1 MADDYSHF
9 KGTFLTECLELL
21 AQMEELLLRLDEGEQ
36 GSDLLNAIFRCAH
49 SIKGGA
55 GALGF
60 KAIAGFT
67 HTLEALLDEMREGR
81 VTPSRESVDVL
92 LKARDVLL
100 RMVADARE
108 NKQTRENY
116 GAPVAEQLK
125 ALVAKPGDSA
135 AGKQAANA
143 PPAVA
148 SAGKSVYR
156 IAFSPQRQMLEHG
169 NEPLLLIRE
178 LKKLGACSIH
188 CNSAALP
195 PIDDIDP
202 TGLYLSWVIE
212 LTTESDERA
221 IREVFEFVEDECTL
235 EISRQALEQE
245 QQADQSVVFGRR
257 ATDLLETPPA
267 VQAATSIRVDID
279 KVDRLINMVGEVVII
294 QAMLAMQSRFLPVQ
308 QYAELIRGV
317 EELNQ
322 QTRELQEAVMAIRMQ
337 PVKSIF
343 ARMPRIVRDIAATQ
357 EKNVK
362 LETRGETTEVDKT
375 IIEQLA
381 DPLTHM
387 IRNAVDHGIEKP
399 AARTASGKSEQGT
412 IILSADNRGGKIVI
426 EIKDDG
432 HGINR
437 EKVLKKAREK
447 GLVTAQVEPTAAEI
461 DQLIFRPGF
470 STAEVVTDVS
480 GRGVGMDVVKRN
492 IESIGGTVIL
502 HNAPGQ
508 GSHFV
513 IELPLTLAILDGM
526 VVRVAGENYIVPIA
540 SIIETLRP
548 APGDVRGMADG
559 GHVMN
564 VRGVFT
570 PVLFLHALFGVRNA
584 VNDAS
589 QGLIILV
596 ESGDTRV
603 GLVVDELIGQ
613 QQVVIKTLEDNTDPI
628 EGVSGA
634 TILGDGKVSLILDVA
649 ALSRTGSKYT
659 SKSNPKAA

>member
-1 MADDYSHF
+1 
-9 KGTFLTECLELL
+9 
-21 AQMEELLLRLDEGEQ
+21 
-36 GSDLLNAIFRCAH
+36 
-49 SIKGGA
+49 
-55 GALGF
+55 
-60 KAIAGFT
+60 
-67 HTLEALLDEMREGR
+67 
-81 VTPSRESVDVL
+81 
-92 LKARDVLL
+92 
-100 RMVADARE
+100 
-108 NKQTRENY
+108 
-116 GAPVAEQLK
+116 
-125 ALVAKPGDSA
+125 
-135 AGKQAANA
+135 
-143 PPAVA
+143 
-148 SAGKSVYR
+148 
-156 IAFSPQRQMLEHG
+156 
-169 NEPLLLIRE
+169 
-178 LKKLGACSIH
+178 
-188 CNSAALP
+188 
-195 PIDDIDP
+195 
-202 TGLYLSWVIE
+202 
-212 LTTESDERA
+212 
-221 IREVFEFVEDECTL
+221 
-235 EISRQALEQE
+235 
-245 QQADQSVVFGRR
+245 
-257 ATDLLETPPA
+257 
-267 VQAATSIRVDID
+267 
-279 KVDRLINMVGEVVII
+279 
-294 QAMLAMQSRFLPVQ
+294 
-308 QYAELIRGV
+308 
-317 EELNQ
+317 
-322 QTRELQEAVMAIRMQ
+322 MAIRMQ